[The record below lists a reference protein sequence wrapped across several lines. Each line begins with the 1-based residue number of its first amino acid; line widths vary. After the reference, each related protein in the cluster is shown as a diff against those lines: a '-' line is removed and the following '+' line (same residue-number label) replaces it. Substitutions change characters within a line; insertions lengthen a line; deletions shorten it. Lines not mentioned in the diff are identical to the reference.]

1 MIMDI
6 KNNVKKLFGD
16 SVLSIIGIVFMNAVA
31 QFAIYPFWERTFGTE
46 RYGTIV
52 FLLSMMNIAALTFG
66 PAANY
71 TRIMIS
77 ARHET
82 RNAPYTLLMFLYG
95 GVTAVYALIV
105 ALLDKSALTPL
116 DIAGYVVLSVLTSW
130 RAYADVEYRIHLNY
144 KGFCLYYVLI
154 GAGYGLGVFIMLHA
168 GTFTAALIPGEI
180 IGLLYVA
187 LFGHIFKPDS
197 FERSDVPEIAGMFGV
212 LAGSYFINTL
222 IFNADRIL
230 IRAAIGD
237 TAVSV
242 YYIASLFG
250 KTLSLVTT
258 PFNGVVSGY
267 LARIKGVP
275 ARRYRVLTV
284 AGGAGLALLAAV
296 GCTLGAHIVL
306 PYLYKDTFDLAK
318 DKFFI
323 CSLAQTIYFSSNLL
337 STFMLRFAAKKHQM
351 ISEILYAAAFMALG
365 ILAAFLGGMEV
376 FCPAL
381 VAVSGARFVYIC
393 IVLIKA
399 NSDNNDITAKAEV

>member
-1 MIMDI
+1 MDI

-52 FLLSMMNIAALTFG
+52 YLLSMMNIAALTFG

-105 ALLDKSALTPL
+105 AVLDKSALTPL
-116 DIAGYVVLSVLTSW
+116 DTAGYVVLSVLTSW

-154 GAGYGLGVFIMLHA
+154 GAGYGLGVFIMPHA

-180 IGLLYVA
+180 IGLLYVL

-197 FERSDVPEIAGMFGV
+197 FTRSDVPEIAEMFGV

-230 IRAAIGD
+230 LNLTVGSAAL
-237 TAVSV
+237 SV

-258 PFNGVVSGY
+258 PLNGVISGY
-267 LARIKGVP
+267 LARMEKAP
-275 ARRYRVLTV
+275 ERKYRILIIFAAAVLFV
-284 AGGAGLALLAAV
+284 LAALA
-296 GCTLGAHIVL
+296 CTAGAYIVL
-306 PYLYKDTFDLAK
+306 PFLYGETFELAK
-318 DKFFI
+318 GSVFV
-323 CSLAQTIYFSSNLL
+323 CSIAQTVYFATNIL
-337 STFMLRFAAKKHQM
+337 SVVMLRFAPKKHQM
-351 ISEILYAAAFMALG
+351 AANVVYAGFFAAVCIPLTMTLGMKGFYTGMILTSA
-365 ILAAFLGGMEV
+365 
-376 FCPAL
+376 
-381 VAVSGARFVYIC
+381 SRFVYDSVI
-393 IVLIKA
+393 IMIIKDGDDRNGSEGIA
-399 NSDNNDITAKAEV
+399 